1 MGKFNLNKINVDHDI
16 TNLIQVGD
24 SHILAL
30 LLKKGKFALID
41 LFSHDKKILDISDT
55 FKLSLRD
62 DSSLIQISNKYFVI
76 DNGIKYDMFEYDQNL
91 KYLKSFQKNPSH
103 VESYKKINE
112 NTYIL
117 CEFFN
122 GKRFFTKYKFEIK
135 EGEPKF
141 EVCGGPYMFDVAS
154 RLQSYCVLGDELL
167 VVVEKG
173 SKKIYIFKI

>member
-1 MGKFNLNKINVDHDI
+1 MLKDQNKN
-16 TNLIQVGD
+16 QE
-24 SHILAL
+24 
-30 LLKKGKFALID
+30 
-41 LFSHDKKILDISDT
+41 SD
-55 FKLSLRD
+55 
-62 DSSLIQISNKYFVI
+62 NKYFVV
-76 DNGIKYDMFEYDQNL
+76 DNGIKYDMFEFDKEL
-91 KYLKSFQKNPSH
+91 KYLNSFQKNPSH
-103 VESYKKINE
+103 VENYKHINE
-112 NTYIL
+112 NQLAL
-117 CEFFN
+117 CEFFD